1 VSSSHS
7 FSTFFGQGGSV
18 VSFGITPSRFWFSK
32 MRSRTLFQP
41 SSNSFIWL
49 ILSTHSLVGWCGA
62 CVAPGAYL
70 MKIGLL
76 GSIWCIRVIQ
86 SMASSAIAVIRF
98 HVPGGLPWNG

>member
-1 VSSSHS
+1 MKSFCSSAVSWSHS
-7 FSTFFGQGGSV
+7 FSTSFGQGGSV

-41 SSNSFIWL
+41 WSKSFIWL

-70 MKIGLL
+70 MKIGLV
-76 GSIWCIRVIQ
+76 GSVWWIRV
-86 SMASSAIAVIRF
+86 M
-98 HVPGGLPWNG
+98 

>member
-1 VSSSHS
+1 MKSFFSSAVSWSQC
-7 FSTFFGQGGSV
+7 FSTSFGHGGSL

-32 MRSRTLFQP
+32 MRSRSLFQP
-41 SSNSFIWL
+41 SSKSFIAL

-76 GSIWCIRVIQ
+76 GSDLVHPRHVVDRV
-86 SMASSAIAVIRF
+86 VGHRR
-98 HVPGGLPWNG
+98 

>member
-1 VSSSHS
+1 MNSFRSSAENASHS
-7 FSTFFGQGGSV
+7 FSTSFGHGGSLA
-18 VSFGITPSRFWFSK
+18 SFGITPRRFWFSK

-41 SSNSFIWL
+41 SSKSFIWL

-76 GSIWCIRVIQ
+76 GWIWCIRV
-86 SMASSAIAVIRF
+86 M
-98 HVPGGLPWNG
+98 